1 MVVSPPMNDESDVI
15 FRDMLLW
22 HSQINPEV
30 RPKASDWLLGDAHG
44 NESPQS
50 ELDISRW
57 PLSISVDDRSF
68 FVEVLMN
75 FSTMKTCLTVH
86 GTWNWYE
93 LVSCTVRQVS
103 TRY

>member
-22 HSQINPEV
+22 HSQTYPEV

-57 PLSISVDDRSF
+57 PLFIGVDDRF
-68 FVEVLMN
+68 FRRC
-75 FSTMKTCLTVH
+75 FD
-86 GTWNWYE
+86 
-93 LVSCTVRQVS
+93 
-103 TRY
+103 TRHHVGNLSNRTQ

>member
-22 HSQINPEV
+22 HSQTYPEV

-57 PLSISVDDRSF
+57 PLFIGVDDRF
-68 FVEVLMN
+68 F
-75 FSTMKTCLTVH
+75 
-86 GTWNWYE
+86 
-93 LVSCTVRQVS
+93 R
-103 TRY
+103 R